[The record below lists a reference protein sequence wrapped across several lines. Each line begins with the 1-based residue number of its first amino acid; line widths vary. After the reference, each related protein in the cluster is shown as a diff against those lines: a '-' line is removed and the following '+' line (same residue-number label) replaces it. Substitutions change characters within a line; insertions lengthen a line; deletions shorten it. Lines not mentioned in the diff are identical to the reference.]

1 LTNTDIYAIITYHLN
16 GGTMDKFLIDVVFDA
31 SANSYVARF
40 TDEEVKLHSTT
51 YPDAVCEADSL
62 LEEVPS

>member
-1 LTNTDIYAIITYHLN
+1 MTNTDIYAIISYLFN

-40 TDEEVKLHSTT
+40 TDEEVHLQSAT
-51 YPDAVCEADSL
+51 YSDAVCEADSL

>member
-1 LTNTDIYAIITYHLN
+1 
-16 GGTMDKFLIDVVFDA
+16 MDKFLIDVVFDA

-40 TDEEVKLHSTT
+40 TDEDITLHSTT

-62 LEEVPS
+62 IEEVPS